1 MTPASDRLSQHRA
14 LTVPVPRYSPETAA
28 MTTNQSDLLRTID
41 ISGWFSGDAD
51 RRSAIVEAVDAECR
65 RIGFLRL
72 SGHIISAELTN
83 RMMAVTSAFFDL
95 PEDVKRTYVVG
106 DKAKN
111 RGYSSYGAEALA
123 YSLGV
128 DSHPDMFEA
137 FNCGVEVH
145 DEGHPYYAT
154 ERHRLFADNVWPTV
168 PADMRSTWLEYF
180 VACEALGQEL
190 MQIFATALGMPSHF
204 LVGHTSKAPN
214 VMRANNYQRRGEHAD
229 PADGQMRMGAHT
241 DYGTCT
247 ILLADPVS
255 GLEIVGPDGAW
266 HPVMPEP
273 GTLLVNLGDLLA
285 EWTNDRWRSTVH
297 RVVPPTG
304 NGPSR
309 RRSIAFFHE
318 ADYDALVT
326 VMPTCVSDACPA
338 RYAPVMAGEHLMQKL
353 MGPRTLQKSTADLT
367 GLGDRAVAVSSAPSP
382 EQPFS
387 GATDWHARHP

>member
-1 MTPASDRLSQHRA
+1 
-14 LTVPVPRYSPETAA
+14 
-28 MTTNQSDLLRTID
+28 MTTTHSDLVRTID
-41 ISGWFSGDAD
+41 ISGWFGGDAEQ
-51 RRSAIVEAVDAECR
+51 RSAIVEAVDGECR
-65 RIGFLRL
+65 RIGFLRI
-72 SGHIISAELTN
+72 SGHTISAELTDQ
-83 RMMAVTSAFFDL
+83 MMAVTSAFFDL
-95 PEDVKRTYVVG
+95 PEDEKRTYVVD

-111 RGYSSYGAEALA
+111 RGYASYESEALA

-128 DSHPDMFEA
+128 DSPPDMFEA

-145 DEGHPYYAT
+145 DHANSYFAV
-154 ERHRLFADNVWPTV
+154 ERHRMFADNVWPSV

-190 MQIFATALGMPSHF
+190 MQIFAAALGMPSHF
-204 LVGHTSKAPN
+204 LVANTSKAPN
-214 VMRANNYQRRGEHAD
+214 VMRANNYQRRRQHSD

-247 ILLADPVS
+247 ILLADPVP

-297 RVVPPTG
+297 RVVPPPAG
-304 NGPSR
+304 SGPSR

-326 VMPTCVSDACPA
+326 VMPTCVSEAHPA
-338 RYAPVMAGEHLMQKL
+338 RYAPVTAGEHLMQKL

-367 GLGDRAVAVSSAPSP
+367 GLGDRAAAITAPAP
-382 EQPFS
+382 
-387 GATDWHARHP
+387 